1 MQRND
6 QSGTP
11 WFMNGSSENSNSI
24 NNKDLSVVQDEMYSE
39 ALAYKKCTV
48 YAERFGDQSLKSMAN
63 AHAEHHRQ
71 HFDALQNYLES
82 KQ

>member
-1 MQRND
+1 MQQNN
-6 QSGTP
+6 QQGSP
-11 WFMNGSSENSNSI
+11 WFMNGGSANNSI
-24 NNKDLSVVQDEMYSE
+24 NNKDLGVVQDEMYSE

-48 YAERFGDQSLKSMAN
+48 YASRFGDQSLKSMAQ

>member
-1 MQRND
+1 MQQNN

-11 WFMNGSSENSNSI
+11 WFMDGGSQNSI
-24 NNKDLSVVQDEMYSE
+24 NNKDLSVVQDEMFSE

-48 YAERFGDQSLKSMAN
+48 YASRFGDQALKNMATS
-63 AHAEHHRQ
+63 HAQHHKQ

-82 KQ
+82 RQ